1 MTTLDEILETFEALD
16 DGEERLRYL
25 MELGRT
31 LPPFPEAERDD
42 AHLVAG
48 CQSRVWLHAWRDGG
62 DLRLAADSDA
72 FIVRGL
78 VAILL
83 ALYDARTPADVL
95 SLDAR
100 TVFGRLGL
108 ESQLSMTRRNGLWSM
123 IDRIRQ
129 HAARLA

>member
-1 MTTLDEILETFEALD
+1 MTPLDEILETFDALD

-31 LPPFPEAERDD
+31 LPDYPAEQRDD
-42 AHLVAG
+42 DHLVAG
-48 CQSRVWLHAWRDGG
+48 CQSRVWLHAWRDGERV
-62 DLRLAADSDA
+62 RLAADSDA

-83 ALYDARTPADVL
+83 ALYDDRAPTDALAV
-95 SLDAR
+95 DAR
-100 TVFGRLGL
+100 AVFGRLGL
-108 ESQLSMTRRNGLWSM
+108 ENQLSMTRRNGLWSM
-123 IDRIRQ
+123 IDRIRH

>member
-1 MTTLDEILETFEALD
+1 MRALE
-16 DGEERLRYL
+16 R
-25 MELGRT
+25 
-31 LPPFPEAERDD
+31 PPLLEG
-42 AHLVAG
+42 V
-48 CQSRVWLHAWRDGG
+48 S
-62 DLRLAADSDA
+62 
-72 FIVRGL
+72 
-78 VAILL
+78 LL